1 MRESNFMKIQT
12 SLGVLLLTILLVGT
26 TPVNAQQFIQ
36 ETSTRFPNPNP
47 AEWTN
52 QSTVGDL
59 DNDGDLDIVFA
70 NGGGFS
76 TPGTPDLVRVFINN
90 GSGFFT
96 DESVARTGGLA
107 GLHRG
112 VELGDVE
119 QDGDLDVILTQDF
132 NRLPNLLINDGN
144 GFFSNEG
151 AARLPAIALSSSRAQ
166 FGDIDNDGDLDIYID
181 NGGTTN
187 RFGCGQNRI
196 YVNDGN
202 GVFSDQTST
211 RHPLGNLCEPMDVI
225 FGDID
230 NDFDIDVRTASTG
243 NNQSRLYRNNGAGV
257 FTSISGVPSDEG
269 CYSYDFGDIDN
280 DGDLDLLGANGG
292 PGTVEIMLR
301 NNGSGGYTNVSS
313 QLLSNP
319 GIDDNDSKFF
329 DYDNDGDLDL
339 IIAAL
344 GGTSERILNNN
355 GSGTFSLV
363 SGVISLQTDS
373 SLDLDVA
380 DFNGDGKV
388 DIVTSQ
394 GESNNFQNRIYM
406 NTGPADMQ
414 APRIVATEQHSD
426 TDDETGPY
434 VIRALILDDMTSD
447 RNFFDKGIFLNYSV
461 NGGSDQQAVMRHS
474 GGQVYR
480 GEIPGQALP
489 STVEYWITA
498 QDFNN
503 NLGTGATLMFAVQ
516 ADCSGVSN
524 CSGHGVCVSPD
535 TCACDPGWGGADCA
549 NEAVPTVSDWG
560 MVVIGLAMLSMGTL
574 VLRRVPHFN

>member
-1 MRESNFMKIQT
+1 
-12 SLGVLLLTILLVGT
+12 
-26 TPVNAQQFIQ
+26 
-36 ETSTRFPNPNP
+36 
-47 AEWTN
+47 
-52 QSTVGDL
+52 
-59 DNDGDLDIVFA
+59 
-70 NGGGFS
+70 
-76 TPGTPDLVRVFINN
+76 
-90 GSGFFT
+90 
-96 DESVARTGGLA
+96 
-107 GLHRG
+107 
-112 VELGDVE
+112 
-119 QDGDLDVILTQDF
+119 
-132 NRLPNLLINDGN
+132 
-144 GFFSNEG
+144 
-151 AARLPAIALSSSRAQ
+151 
-166 FGDIDNDGDLDIYID
+166 
-181 NGGTTN
+181 
-187 RFGCGQNRI
+187 
-196 YVNDGN
+196 
-202 GVFSDQTST
+202 
-211 RHPLGNLCEPMDVI
+211 MDVI

-280 DGDLDLLGANGG
+280 DGDLDLLGTNGG

-406 NTGPADMQ
+406 NTGPADTQ
-414 APRIVATEQHSD
+414 SPLIVATEQHAD

-434 VIRALILDDMTSD
+434 VIRAL
-447 RNFFDKGIFLNYSV
+447 F
-461 NGGSDQQAVMRHS
+461 
-474 GGQVYR
+474 
-480 GEIPGQALP
+480 
-489 STVEYWITA
+489 
-498 QDFNN
+498 
-503 NLGTGATLMFAVQ
+503 
-516 ADCSGVSN
+516 
-524 CSGHGVCVSPD
+524 
-535 TCACDPGWGGADCA
+535 
-549 NEAVPTVSDWG
+549 
-560 MVVIGLAMLSMGTL
+560 SMI
-574 VLRRVPHFN
+574 